1 MKKVFLSLITLLYS
15 FTAMALTLNFGSLE
29 CLKGQKNIV
38 VSLDL
43 TNTTYMSNYTV
54 EEFLNKA
61 PRSKNWKEGSI
72 RQFVT
77 EFNEKTNKIGLK
89 VVDEGETEYELQIV
103 PGNINSAG
111 EFVKVEVN
119 VIKKSTNELMAS
131 MTLDTDDG
139 DKNDEIAFRDTM
151 GELGERLGSFFNLKL
166 KKINNK

>member
-1 MKKVFLSLITLLYS
+1 M
-15 FTAMALTLNFGSLE
+15 
-29 CLKGQKNIV
+29 
-38 VSLDL
+38 
-43 TNTTYMSNYTV
+43 
-54 EEFLNKA
+54 
-61 PRSKNWKEGSI
+61 
-72 RQFVT
+72 
-77 EFNEKTNKIGLK
+77 K

-119 VIKKSTNELMAS
+119 VLKKSTNELMAS